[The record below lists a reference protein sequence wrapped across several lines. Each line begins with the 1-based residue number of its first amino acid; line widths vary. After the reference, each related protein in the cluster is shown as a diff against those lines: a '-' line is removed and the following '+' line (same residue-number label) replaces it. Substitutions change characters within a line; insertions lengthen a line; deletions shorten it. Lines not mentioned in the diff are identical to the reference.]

1 MKPFEISFLILK
13 SISLS
18 RTFAFCRERLL
29 MISWVTPIWARICLP
44 QTWRNRKRDKYY
56 ELVWGLVENK
66 EVWHPFM
73 TIRSAHTSHTTW
85 SPHSNSRIFISL
97 RQQLIKKEVRLQ
109 FYLNSNGTR
118 YSFENL
124 VLHLLAFFK
133 IFSLFLTFLNKY
145 NSFHC
150 RLEKWNSHRT
160 NDRFFG
166 QRKAKAFVK
175 SSVYFADRLMTSKRS
190 RSLFFTAWKT
200 SFRPPTTLEQKR
212 KKKSSLHPS
221 LQLQISWPW
230 KSKEIVNL
238 CTEKSVSHV
247 T

>member
-44 QTWRNRKRDKYY
+44 QTWRNRERETSTRSRVRSGGKQRGLTPFHDDK
-56 ELVWGLVENK
+56 
-66 EVWHPFM
+66 
-73 TIRSAHTSHTTW
+73 IRSHITHDMVTT
-85 SPHSNSRIFISL
+85 F
-97 RQQLIKKEVRLQ
+97 Q
-109 FYLNSNGTR
+109 FTY
-118 YSFENL
+118 
-124 VLHLLAFFK
+124 LHLLEATTDKKRGK
-133 IFSLFLTFLNKY
+133 ITILFELKWDKAPLWKSSFASVGFLQNPLSLFLTFLNKY

-200 SFRPPTTLEQKR
+200 SFRPPTTLEQMSRAK
-212 KKKSSLHPS
+212 
-221 LQLQISWPW
+221 
-230 KSKEIVNL
+230 
-238 CTEKSVSHV
+238 T
-247 T
+247 

>member
-1 MKPFEISFLILK
+1 MEQGNKVLLWKSSFA
-13 SISLS
+13 SVG
-18 RTFAFCRERLL
+18 F
-29 MISWVTPIWARICLP
+29 
-44 QTWRNRKRDKYY
+44 
-56 ELVWGLVENK
+56 
-66 EVWHPFM
+66 
-73 TIRSAHTSHTTW
+73 
-85 SPHSNSRIFISL
+85 
-97 RQQLIKKEVRLQ
+97 LQ
-109 FYLNSNGTR
+109 NPL
-118 YSFENL
+118 
-124 VLHLLAFFK
+124 
-133 IFSLFLTFLNKY
+133 SLFLTFLNKY

-247 T
+247 TEQTSGFQDF